1 MGRSPISDFRGMKF
15 LCPQCKAKYRI
26 ADEKLAQRATSK
38 MKCRKCG
45 HIIDIKSAAVPESI
59 RAGAAGDEDDDDGDE
74 DATGSARPIPRVA
87 PKPAGA
93 SGLRAATPPPR
104 RAAAVPPKRTVGSP
118 PRRSGVV
125 AVARAVAEK
134 EPAEVEPD
142 VPEAPPQPAR
152 SAFDDEDAP
161 TRIHDGGALSA
172 AFSFAV
178 GQSAAA
184 TTSPTVPDEWYVGI
198 DGSPIGPLTLQ
209 QLKEKASGRKATLD
223 SLVWKDGFE
232 EWKPL
237 RDFPELVA
245 VVEDAAP
252 PQSSYEPEART
263 VPAPSPLEDL
273 GREKVPSALSPDVLE
288 ELGVK
293 KRKTAVSHPV
303 AWIAVFVAMAFG
315 VTIGIVLFSKT
326 EKLEKIIYVPAPGQA
341 SAKPIAQ
348 EAPADTAQTL
358 EDTTVSGGGPKRI
371 GGGPA
376 RPEPSSAQKPGGGL
390 LKDFGGP
397 NLGPAPGS
405 GNDQGAGNAPG
416 GQLDSTSITRTVG
429 NYTPG
434 VRRGCWETALSA
446 RAADAP
452 TSARVSAT
460 ITIAPSGNVENVTTS
475 GDPKGYPSL
484 ARCIESK
491 VRTWRFPRS
500 SGATTANVPFVFAAQ

>member
-1 MGRSPISDFRGMKF
+1 MKF

-59 RAGAAGDEDDDDGDE
+59 RAGAGADDDDDDADE
-74 DATGSARPIPRVA
+74 DATGSARPVPRVA
-87 PKPAGA
+87 PKPGGA

-104 RAAAVPPKRTVGSP
+104 RAAATPPKRTVGSP

-134 EPAEVEPD
+134 EPAEVEAD
-142 VPEAPPQPAR
+142 DPEAPPQPAR

-184 TTSPTVPDEWYVGI
+184 ATTSPTVPDEWYVGI
-198 DGSPIGPLTLQ
+198 DGSPIGPLTFQ
-209 QLKEKASGRKATLD
+209 QLKEKAAARKATLD

-245 VVEDAAP
+245 LVEDAAP
-252 PQSSYEPEART
+252 PHASYEPEART
-263 VPAPSPLEDL
+263 VPAPSPLEAL

-293 KRKTAVSHPV
+293 KRKQAVSHPV

-326 EKLEKIIYVPAPGQA
+326 EKQEKIIYVPTPGQA
-341 SAKPIAQ
+341 SAKPVAQ
-348 EAPADTAQTL
+348 EAPVGDNAQTL

-405 GNDQGAGNAPG
+405 GNDQGGPGNAPG

-500 SGATTANVPFVFAAQ
+500 SGTTTANVPFVFAAQ